1 MRFAL
6 RTLVPVFAAV
16 AVVIATTAFS
26 PRPASAQGAAKSAEA
41 PAKDASPATDSTAAA
56 TPTEAVDPA
65 PLLAKGEA
73 ALKAG
78 DFPAAMA
85 AFNEAATAARQGNQ
99 GPETLKSQIAA
110 FVGRGRAAMGLM
122 DY

>member
-16 AVVIATTAFS
+16 VVAITSIAFS
-26 PRPASAQGAAKSAEA
+26 PRPASAQGASKKSAEA
-41 PAKDASPATDSTAAA
+41 PAKETKDTAVPATDSTATAP
-56 TPTEAVDPA
+56 PTEAPDPA

-78 DFPAAMA
+78 DYPAAVA
-85 AFNEAATAARQGNQ
+85 AFNEAGKAAQQATQ
-99 GPETLKSQIAA
+99 GPDTLKAQIAA
-110 FVGRGRAAMGLM
+110 LV
-122 DY
+122 

>member
-16 AVVIATTAFS
+16 VVVTITTAFS
-26 PRPASAQGAAKSAEA
+26 SRPAVAQERRKIRRSTSKRRGRRAARRLRSPHRASEA
-41 PAKDASPATDSTAAA
+41 A
-56 TPTEAVDPA
+56 DPQ

-78 DFPAAMA
+78 DFAAAMA
-85 AFNEAATAARQGNQ
+85 AFNDAGKAAQQASQARRR
-99 GPETLKSQIAA
+99 S
-110 FVGRGRAAMGLM
+110 R
-122 DY
+122 